1 MTQLFNFRNVLLKT
15 TIEGNIIDGESDFII
30 VIPQKGILFLE
41 VKGGI
46 VGYKAKENQ
55 WISKRR
61 DDQKTYK
68 IKDPVKQAKNS
79 RLRLWSLLKKQ
90 KIFLLMINF

>member
-1 MTQLFNFRNVLLKT
+1 MAHFFPPTILSILNDKKFASEKKLFLCLEEQLENDSNIYSQCSFLKT
-15 TIEGNIIDGESDFII
+15 TIEGNMIDGESDFII

-55 WISKRR
+55 WISKNNNKY
-61 DDQKTYK
+61 Q
-68 IKDPVKQAKNS
+68 
-79 RLRLWSLLKKQ
+79 
-90 KIFLLMINF
+90 